1 MSENTET
8 QNRSFYYG
16 SGEKPAIDDY
26 LLRIFLTEEGYSQFQ
41 QTSERL
47 GKKQFIKN
55 EDGIL
60 ELQDSH
66 SVKQWLRKY
75 FESIDFSEFE
85 KEGMWA
91 GQNNEGFLKNTILS
105 LLQRCPTSRLESVMT
120 QLDIHSQ
127 AGYKGTTKLN
137 LFNDVDGVSHI
148 RFSNGV
154 VRVTKDK
161 IELMNYS
168 SVKDQ
173 GAVWES
179 SIIPR
184 DIKIDFS
191 RGLYEKFCEGS
202 MSYHNPE
209 KKSDTWMDNYELNE
223 GQYQAMRTG
232 YGYLLHTFNSPSVP
246 KCIYFIDSDSEL
258 GRPQGGNGKSFVMKS
273 IKHFKST
280 VMIDGKV
287 FRKSMDS
294 GGQFQF
300 SMVQPDTTLCV
311 IDDIRPE
318 FDFDMLFSK
327 ITGEMQIEQ
336 KGKDIFIIPEKDKPK
351 FGVTTNYVIS
361 GTGTSFKRRQHIVE
375 FGNYWSHC
383 NDLNEK
389 PSDKKHLGKELF
401 SDQFTDEDW
410 DQFFSYGFKCI
421 QEYFNLGLKESANQ
435 THYNK
440 TIKMEVEG
448 FNGDG
453 SITNWMEKWC
463 KEDRVEQSYDK
474 DGLPEK
480 DLYQKFVAD
489 NEEINL
495 TTWNLKKFRQSFF
508 TYIDLKHEYDYN
520 PQFASRG
527 KSLTDRRWQKGS
539 MGKQENWIKIVDINS
554 QDESIVELVPNEEV
568 QKSKKVFFDSLKEE
582 KVQEDDIDTLDLF
595 QDLANGNR

>member
-1 MSENTET
+1 MSKK

-16 SGEKPAIDDY
+16 SGVSVKIDDY

-55 EDGIL
+55 ADGIL

-75 FESIDFSEFE
+75 FESIDSSEFE
-85 KEGMWA
+85 KGGIWSGKNDEGIP
-91 GQNNEGFLKNTILS
+91 KYTILS
-105 LLQRCPTSRLESVMT
+105 TLQRCPSSRLEGIMT

-127 AGYKGTTKLN
+127 FGYKGTIKLN
-137 LFNDVDGVSHI
+137 LFNDIDGVSHV
-148 RFSNGV
+148 RFLNGV
-154 VRVTKDK
+154 VRVTKDE
-161 IELMNYS
+161 IELIDYS
-168 SVKDQ
+168 SIKNQ

-184 DIKIDFS
+184 DIKLDFS

-209 KKSDTWMDNYELNE
+209 KKSDIWMGNYDLNE
-223 GQYQAMRTG
+223 EQYLAMRTG
-232 YGYLLHTFNSPSVP
+232 YGYLLHTYNSPSVP

-280 VMIDGKV
+280 IMIDGKV

-327 ITGEMQIEQ
+327 ITGEMQIER

-401 SDQFTDEDW
+401 SDQFTEEDW

-421 QEYFNLGLKESANQ
+421 QEYFKLGLKESPNQ

-448 FNGDG
+448 YNGDG
-453 SITNWMEKWC
+453 TITNWMEKWC
-463 KEDRVEQSYDK
+463 QEDRVEQSYNK
-474 DGLPEK
+474 VGLREK
-480 DLYQKFVAD
+480 DLYQKFIAD

-495 TTWNLKKFRQSFF
+495 NTWNLKKFRQSFF
-508 TYIDLKHEYDYN
+508 TYIDLKPEYDYN

-539 MGKQENWIKIVDINS
+539 MGKQENWIKIVDVNFQNESRVEPDPKEEKGQKDSKKEFFNS
-554 QDESIVELVPNEEV
+554 LKDEEV
-568 QKSKKVFFDSLKEE
+568 QKSDE
-582 KVQEDDIDTLDLF
+582 DIDTLDLF
-595 QDLANGNR
+595 KELANR